1 MKDVKG
7 KVAVVTG
14 AASGIGRGMAES
26 FAAAGMKLVLA
37 DVDADRL
44 AQVARELEKTGAEVL
59 PVKTDVSRQVEV
71 DELARRALDAF
82 GAVHVVCNNAGVA
95 HGGVPTWESTLHDW
109 EWIVGVNLMGVVHG
123 VRAFTPLLLEQGE
136 GHIVNTASMAG
147 LISGGGNAL
156 YGVTKHAVVALSEAL
171 FNELARAESVA
182 RARLGAVSRLDQ
194 HADPAVVAAQSARG
208 GAPPP
213 AAGPHQPGSGDPP
226 QDGRVACSRAAS
238 IRAASADLVL
248 DAIRAER
255 FWILTHPQWKSMI
268 RHRMENVL
276 EERDPTP
283 AGPRPAAAR
292 PTRAPAQCGT
302 GIGCGGGSAAN
313 AGLRRR
319 AARQREH
326 VEQRRVGEHL
336 ARRPTSRSGVPW
348 MPCSARPGDV
358 VLQLLLGLGRA
369 QARLELGARHVALPP
384 ARTASTR

>member
-7 KVAVVTG
+7 KVAVITG

-37 DVDADRL
+37 DVDAARL
-44 AQVARELEKTGAEVL
+44 ADVASGLQHDGAEVL
-59 PVKTDVSRQVEV
+59 AVKTDVSRQAEV

-82 GAVHVVCNNAGVA
+82 GAAHVVCNNAGVA

-147 LISGGGNAL
+147 LISGAGNAL

-171 FNELARAESVA
+171 FNELAGLDARVRVSVLCPGWINTQILQSSLRNQPEAVRHHRPEDRTSPEAEIRRKLVESMLA
-182 RARLGAVSRLDQ
+182 SGLD
-194 HADPAVVAAQSARG
+194 PR
-208 GAPPP
+208 
-213 AAGPHQPGSGDPP
+213 
-226 QDGRVACSRAAS
+226 RVG
-238 IRAASADLVL
+238 DLVL
-248 DAIRAER
+248 DAIREER

-283 AGPRPAAAR
+283 AGMPGAPRR
-292 PTRAPAQCGT
+292 
-302 GIGCGGGSAAN
+302 
-313 AGLRRR
+313 
-319 AARQREH
+319 
-326 VEQRRVGEHL
+326 
-336 ARRPTSRSGVPW
+336 
-348 MPCSARPGDV
+348 
-358 VLQLLLGLGRA
+358 
-369 QARLELGARHVALPP
+369 
-384 ARTASTR
+384 

>member
-7 KVAVVTG
+7 RVAVITG
-14 AASGIGRGMAES
+14 GASGIGRGMAES
-26 FAAAGMKLVLA
+26 FAAAGMKVVLA

-123 VRAFTPLLLEQGE
+123 VRTFTPLLLEQGE

-147 LISGGGNAL
+147 LISGARNAL

-171 FNELARAESVA
+171 FNELAAQGQSRVRVSVLCPGWINTQILQSSQ
-182 RARLGAVSRLDQ
+182 RNQPEAVRHHL
-194 HADPAVVAAQSARG
+194 
-208 GAPPP
+208 
-213 AAGPHQPGSGDPP
+213 P
-226 QDGRVACSRAAS
+226 QDRTSPEAEIRRKLVESMLASGLDPRRVG
-238 IRAASADLVL
+238 DLVL
-248 DAIRAER
+248 DAIRDER

-268 RHRMENVL
+268 RHRLDNVL

-283 AGPRPAAAR
+283 AGPP
-292 PTRAPAQCGT
+292 
-302 GIGCGGGSAAN
+302 
-313 AGLRRR
+313 
-319 AARQREH
+319 
-326 VEQRRVGEHL
+326 
-336 ARRPTSRSGVPW
+336 ARRG
-348 MPCSARPGDV
+348 
-358 VLQLLLGLGRA
+358 
-369 QARLELGARHVALPP
+369 
-384 ARTASTR
+384 